1 VAASSARGWH
11 VCCDIGF
18 VAPAQSYE
26 MQRSSPTPRAS
37 TTKTELRLVAEEL
50 VSDYLLGKL
59 GEVDETFGPIARTLL
74 LERLLARC
82 PGFSTRDYRS
92 ALTAMLPGRNRG
104 QLAATR
110 R

>member
-1 VAASSARGWH
+1 
-11 VCCDIGF
+11 
-18 VAPAQSYE
+18 
-26 MQRSSPTPRAS
+26 MQTSSPTSRAS
-37 TTKTELRLVAEEL
+37 TTKTELRLVAGEL
-50 VSDYLLGKL
+50 VSDYLLGKF
-59 GEVDETFGPIARTLL
+59 GEVDETFSPFARTLL

-92 ALTAMLPGRNRG
+92 ALTAGLTGRTRG

>member
-1 VAASSARGWH
+1 MFAL
-11 VCCDIGF
+11 
-18 VAPAQSYE
+18 VAPAHSHEVQT
-26 MQRSSPTPRAS
+26 SPSNPRAS
-37 TTKTELRLVAEEL
+37 TTKTELRLVAGEL

-59 GEVDETFGPIARTLL
+59 GEEVDETFGPLARTLL

-82 PGFSTRDYRS
+82 PGFSTREYRS
-92 ALTAMLPGRNRG
+92 ALTAGLPGRARA